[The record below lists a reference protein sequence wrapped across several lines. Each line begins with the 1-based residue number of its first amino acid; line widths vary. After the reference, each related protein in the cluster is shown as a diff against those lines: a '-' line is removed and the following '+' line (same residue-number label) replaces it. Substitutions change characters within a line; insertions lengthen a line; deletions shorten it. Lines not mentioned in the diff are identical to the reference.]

1 MACVVIKLIPR
12 SVCNCNNQPAVAPTV
27 TTTNNTP
34 AAAVPAQAATM
45 DPGKIAAAAAT
56 SAATTPAEQAEETKK
71 SNWWKW
77 ALGGLAVIGL
87 IAATGDNKKEGN
99 NKNRNRR

>member
-27 TTTNNTP
+27 TTTNTP
-34 AAAVPAQAATM
+34 AAAVSAQAATM
-45 DPGKIAAAAAT
+45 DPGKIAAT
-56 SAATTPAEQAEETKK
+56 SAATPPAEPAEETKK

-87 IAATGDNKKEGN
+87 IAATGDKDKKKDNKKG
-99 NKNRNRR
+99 NRR

>member
-27 TTTNNTP
+27 TTTNTP
-34 AAAVPAQAATM
+34 AATM

-87 IAATGDNKKEGN
+87 IAATGDKDKKKD

>member
-1 MACVVIKLIPR
+1 MAYVVIKLIPR

-27 TTTNNTP
+27 TMTNTP
-34 AAAVPAQAATM
+34 AAAVSAQAATM

-56 SAATTPAEQAEETKK
+56 SAAATPAEPAEETKK

-87 IAATGDNKKEGN
+87 IAATGEKDKKKD